1 MVIIDQL
8 EILKTN
14 QTTTRHCNHHKEP
27 GLVAID
33 FLSIMHDEDDE
44 EEDYGALDEEYHDA
58 YFNQLERKKKEVSS
72 SAEHHRGD
80 LIAKVKSREHC

>member
-1 MVIIDQL
+1 MVTIYQL
-8 EILKTN
+8 EIPKTN
-14 QTTTRHCNHHKEP
+14 QATTRHCNHHKEP

-33 FLSIMHDEDDE
+33 FLSIMHDEE
-44 EEDYGALDEEYHDA
+44 EEDYGALNEEYHDA

-80 LIAKVKSREHC
+80 LIAKVKLKENC

>member
-8 EILKTN
+8 EYLKTN
-14 QTTTRHCNHHKEP
+14 QATTRHCNHHYEP

-33 FLSIMHDEDDE
+33 FLSIMHDEND

-58 YFNQLERKKKEVSS
+58 YFNQLDRKKKEVSS

-80 LIAKVKSREHC
+80 LIAEVRSKEHC

>member
-8 EILKTN
+8 EYLKAD
-14 QTTTRHCNHHKEP
+14 QATTRRCNHYEP

-33 FLSIMHDEDDE
+33 FLSIMHDENDK

-80 LIAKVKSREHC
+80 LIAEVRSKEHF